1 VPPDRPLFVG
11 RFQPFHIGHLDMV
24 RRILSRH
31 EEVLLGIGSAQYSHT
46 RENPFTAGER
56 YEMIK
61 RTLDAEGIHAYHI
74 VPIPDTHVHSVWVGH
89 VVSLVPKF
97 DLVYA
102 NSPLVVRLFREK
114 GLRVEE
120 LPLLKREAY
129 SGTEIRRRI
138 YEGGE
143 WMSLVPKEVSQYIL
157 EIDGPQRIR
166 ETFRY
171 STPYGTRENEDG

>member
-1 VPPDRPLFVG
+1 MSERPLFMG
-11 RFQPFHIGHLDMV
+11 RFQPFHLGHLDMV
-24 RRILSRH
+24 RRVLAEH
-31 EEVLLGIGSAQYSHT
+31 EELIVGIGSAQYSHT

-56 YEMIK
+56 YEMIR

-97 DLVYA
+97 DVVYT

-114 GLRVEE
+114 GFKVEE
-120 LPLLKREAY
+120 LPLLKREAF
-129 SGTEIRRRI
+129 SGTLIRKMI
-138 YEGGE
+138 YEGGD
-143 WMSLVPKEVSQYIL
+143 WMPLVPKAVASYIL

-171 STPYGTRENEDG
+171 STPYGTRENDA